1 MLSLLSISNYALID
15 SLEIKF
21 PAGLTLITG
30 ETGAGKS
37 ILLGALGLII
47 GQRAD
52 TGVLQDK
59 SKKCTVEAVFNLKG
73 MGLEAFF
80 KQNDLDYDDSSTIR
94 REINP
99 EGKSRAFINDT
110 PVTLLILKSLGEK
123 LLDIHSQHQ
132 TLTLNDSDFQL
143 SVLDAYAG
151 NTKDLQDY
159 HTGYKAFRALESKL
173 TALHEQE
180 NASKRDQDYFQFQLN
195 ELEEAK
201 LDSLRQADFESEL
214 ELLNHAEEIKKAL
227 GKASSGLTGGE
238 LNILSSLAEVKG
250 ILAQLAKYNA
260 GIAGLTER
268 ITSSF
273 IELKDIGNEI
283 ESLEGG
289 IVYDPERVEELE
301 QVLDALYKLQLKHQV
316 KTTAE
321 LIALRED
328 FANRLLGIS
337 TLEAEIRIAE
347 KELKG
352 LLAGLSKKAE
362 QLALKRRKAAPGIEK
377 ELRELLA
384 QVGMPDASLQ
394 ARCIALPEGHFDA
407 TGNDRVNFLFS
418 ANKGGE
424 LKELSKI
431 ASGGELSRLM
441 LSIKSLVA
449 KRSALPTLIFDEI
462 DTGVS
467 GDVADKVGNIM
478 EAMATGMQ
486 VVTITHLPQ
495 IACKG
500 GSHLFVYKEIRN
512 GKTYTRIRT
521 LEKEERIQEIAKML
535 STGQPTPAA
544 LKNAK
549 ELLSF

>member
-1 MLSLLSISNYALID
+1 MLNQLTISNYALID
-15 SLEIKF
+15 TLEIKF

-37 ILLGALGLII
+37 ILLGALGLIV

-52 TGVLQDK
+52 TGVLQDLT
-59 SKKCTVEAVFNLKG
+59 KKCSVEAVFNLSG
-73 MGLEAFF
+73 MGMESFF
-80 KQNDLDYDDSSTIR
+80 SQNDLDFDNSTVIR

-110 PVTLLILKSLGEK
+110 PVTLPVLKSLGEK

-151 NTKDLQDY
+151 NIPDLKVYLTD
-159 HTGYKAFRALESKL
+159 YKALRATEARLG
-173 TALHEQE
+173 ALSEQE
-180 NASKRDQDYFQFQLN
+180 NASKRDQDYLQFQLN

-201 LDSLRQADFESEL
+201 LDAFKQEDCETEL
-214 ELLNHAEEIKKAL
+214 EMLNHSEEIKRQL
-227 GKASSGLTGGE
+227 GKASDGLSGGDI
-238 LNILSSLAEVKG
+238 NVLSSLAEIKG
-250 ILAQLAKYNA
+250 FLSQLAKYNPSISDLA
-260 GIAGLTER
+260 NR
-268 ITSSF
+268 VSSSL
-273 IELKDIGNEI
+273 IELKDIGK
-283 ESLEGG
+283 
-289 IVYDPERVEELE
+289 ELE
-301 QVLDALYKLQLKHQV
+301 AIEGSIVFDPDRVGQLEAMLDTIYKLQLKHQV
-316 KTTAE
+316 KTTKE
-321 LIALRED
+321 LIVLRD
-328 FANRLLGIS
+328 QFAERLLGIS
-337 TLEAEIRIAE
+337 TLEAEIQKTE
-347 KELKG
+347 KEKQVLHAS
-352 LLAGLSKKAE
+352 LMKKAD
-362 QLALKRRKAAPGIEK
+362 LLSLKRKKAAPGIEK
-377 ELRELLA
+377 ELLGLLS
-384 QVGMPDASLQ
+384 QVGMPDAILH
-394 ARCIALPEGHFDA
+394 AKCVAMPEGILDSK
-407 TGNDRVNFLFS
+407 GRDRVNFLFS

-424 LKELSKI
+424 PKELSKI

-449 KRSALPTLIFDEI
+449 RRTALPTLIFDEI

-478 EAMATGMQ
+478 EAMAEGMQ

-500 GSHLFVYKEIRN
+500 NSHLFVYKEIKN

-521 LEKEERIQEIAKML
+521 LGKEERIQEIAKML
-535 STGQPTPAA
+535 STGQPTAAA